1 MLSWRLSYCQAS
13 FHLSVDESWGFLARK
28 KHSKVGHRAQGDTK
42 ALAQRVAPCGAI
54 QGIVICAADTKLVM
68 PRIKLGKCAKELK

>member
-1 MLSWRLSYCQAS
+1 MAIVILSGQFSSLM
-13 FHLSVDESWGFLARK
+13 DGGWGFLARK
-28 KHSKVGHRAQGDTK
+28 KHSKLGHRAQGDTK

-68 PRIKLGKCAKELK
+68 PCIKLGKCAKELK